1 MLTQI
6 THHAADAAND
16 QLNQR
21 ERTVPIPNTIT
32 AVAGYPSKLAV
43 FKIAASKYWQVRC
56 FAQGRTHRR
65 STKTTSFKLAQ
76 RYARWFYETL
86 LIQHHAAVAAT
97 PTTVKA
103 LNTVTQTG
111 LQSRT
116 APARHTFSAI
126 AAQVYA
132 NEQAR
137 VDRGE
142 VGASGLRMFR
152 NRLDAHILPRFAQLT
167 PADIDYTQLTEFSQY
182 LSKNMGTATVSSYLL
197 IVRQVLQQ
205 AVRIGAVEK
214 LPEFPK
220 IKIKIASRGAFTV
233 TEYWRIRRAARRF
246 RNRAHPSS
254 KQILRERYSLLH
266 AHNIMPA
273 DLDWVIC
280 FMVNS
285 FLRPGDIKKLQHK
298 HVELVRGDNTYLR
311 LTLPET
317 KLHNAPVV
325 TLRPAV
331 RIYREIC
338 KHYAPMNMA
347 GADDYLFLPAIR
359 DRTYAMLIISV
370 MFNWVLQHT
379 GHKLNPDGKPRSLYS
394 LRHSSITFRLLYGH
408 GIDLITLARN
418 ARTSIEV
425 INTHY
430 ASTVTG
436 EQNIAMLQSR
446 RPRK

>member
-6 THHAADAAND
+6 TNYAVDAAND
-16 QLNQR
+16 QLHKR

-32 AVAGYPSKLAV
+32 AVAGYPNKLVV
-43 FKIAASKYWQVRC
+43 FKIAASKFWQVRC
-56 FAQGRTHRR
+56 FVAGRTHRR
-65 STKTTSFKLAQ
+65 TTKTTSLMQAQ
-76 RYARWFYETL
+76 RFARWFYENL
-86 LIQHHAAVAAT
+86 LVQQHVHIEHASTGRAD
-97 PTTVKA
+97 
-103 LNTVTQTG
+103 TQQ
-111 LQSRT
+111 LAQ
-116 APARHTFSAI
+116 APALLNFGAL

-137 VDRGE
+137 VERGE
-142 VGASGLRMFR
+142 LGVGSLRMFR
-152 NRLDAHILPRFAQLT
+152 NRLDAHVLPRFGQLAAAQV
-167 PADIDYTQLTEFSQY
+167 DCTQLLTFSQF
-182 LSKNMGTATVSSYLL
+182 LSKNMSTTSVSNYLMT
-197 IVRQVLQQ
+197 IRKVLQQ
-205 AVRIGAVEK
+205 AVRVGLLDA

-220 IKIKIASRGAFTV
+220 VKVKVASRGAFTV
-233 TEYWRIRRAARRF
+233 TEYWDIRRAARHLRDKQ
-246 RNRAHPSS
+246 HPSS
-254 KQILRERYSLLH
+254 KQILRETYSLRH

-285 FLRPGDIKKLQHK
+285 FTRPGDIKKLQHK

-331 RIYREIC
+331 QIYNEIC
-338 KHYAPMNMA
+338 KHYAAKNLC
-347 GADDYLFLPAIR
+347 GADDYLFLPAIK
-359 DRTYAMLIISV
+359 DRAYAMLIVSV
-370 MFNWVLQHT
+370 MFNWVLEHT
-379 GHKLNPDGKPRSLYS
+379 GHKLNPNGKPRSLYS
-394 LRHSSITFRLLYGH
+394 LRHSAITFRLLYGQ

-418 ARTSIEV
+418 ARTSVEV
-425 INTHY
+425 INNHY

>member
-6 THHAADAAND
+6 TNHAFDAAND
-16 QLNQR
+16 QLHQR
-21 ERTVPIPNTIT
+21 ERTVPIPNSIT
-32 AVAGYPSKLAV
+32 AVAGYPSKLVV

-56 FAQGRTHRR
+56 FVSGRTHRR

-76 RYARWFYETL
+76 RYARWFYENL
-86 LIQHHAAVAAT
+86 LVEQHVSKSNGQTGQQAQSATAAT
-97 PTTVKA
+97 ATQY
-103 LNTVTQTG
+103 LNFG
-111 LQSRT
+111 
-116 APARHTFSAI
+116 AI

-142 VGASGLRMFR
+142 LGIGSLRMFR
-152 NRLDAHILPRFAQLT
+152 NRLDAHILPRFAKL
-167 PADIDYTQLTEFSQY
+167 PAADIDYTRLLSFSQY
-182 LSKNMGTATVSSYLL
+182 LSKNMSTASVSNYL
-197 IVRQVLQQ
+197 IMVRKVLQQ
-205 AVRIGAVEK
+205 AVRIGLVK
-214 LPEFPK
+214 TLPEFPK
-220 IKIKIASRGAFTV
+220 VKIKIASRGAFTV
-233 TEYWRIRRAARRF
+233 TEYWNIRRAARHLRGK
-246 RNRAHPSS
+246 AHPSS
-254 KQILRERYSLLH
+254 KQILRETYSLRY
-266 AHNIMPA
+266 AHNIMPM

-298 HVELVRGDNTYLR
+298 HVELVRGENTYLR

-331 RIYREIC
+331 HIYKQIC
-338 KHYAPMNMA
+338 KHYAPKKLS
-347 GADDYLFLPAIR
+347 GGDDYLFLPAIK

-370 MFNWVLQHT
+370 MFNWVLEHT
-379 GHKLNPDGKPRSLYS
+379 GHKLNPNGKPRSLYS

-418 ARTSIEV
+418 ARTSVEV
-425 INTHY
+425 INKHY

>member
-6 THHAADAAND
+6 ANYAVDAAND
-16 QLNQR
+16 QVHKR
-21 ERTVPIPNTIT
+21 ERTVPIPSTIT
-32 AVAGYPSKLAV
+32 AVAGYPNKLVV
-43 FKIAASKYWQVRC
+43 FKIAASKFWQVRC
-56 FAQGRTHRR
+56 YVSGRTYRR
-65 STKTTSFKLAQ
+65 TTKTTSLKQAQ
-76 RYARWFYETL
+76 RFARWFYENL
-86 LIQHHAAVAAT
+86 LVQQHLSSEHPKAAFADTKYLA
-97 PTTVKA
+97 
-103 LNTVTQTG
+103 Q
-111 LQSRT
+111 
-116 APARHTFSAI
+116 APAILNFGAV

-137 VDRGE
+137 VERGE
-142 VGASGLRMFR
+142 LGIGSLRMFR
-152 NRLDAHILPRFAQLT
+152 NRLDAHVLPRFGKLIPT
-167 PADIDYTQLTEFSQY
+167 DIDYTRLLAFSQF
-182 LSKNMGTATVSSYLL
+182 LSKSMSTTSVSNYLMT
-197 IVRQVLQQ
+197 IRKVLQQ
-205 AVRIGAVEK
+205 AVRIGLLDA

-220 IKIKIASRGAFTV
+220 VKIKISSRGAFTV
-233 TEYWRIRRAARRF
+233 TEYWDIRRAARHLRGEQ
-246 RNRAHPSS
+246 HPSS
-254 KQILRERYSLLH
+254 KQILRKTYSLRH

-285 FLRPGDIKKLQHK
+285 FTRPGDIKKLQHK

-331 RIYREIC
+331 QIYKEIC
-338 KHYAPMNMA
+338 KHYAPLNMCS
-347 GADDYLFLPAIR
+347 GDDYLFLPAIK

-370 MFNWVLQHT
+370 MFNWVLEHT
-379 GHKLNPDGKPRSLYS
+379 GHKLNPNGKPRSLYS
-394 LRHSSITFRLLYGH
+394 LRHSAITFRLLYGQ

-418 ARTSIEV
+418 ARTSVEV
-425 INTHY
+425 INNHY

>member
-6 THHAADAAND
+6 ANYAIDAAND
-16 QLNQR
+16 QLHKR

-32 AVAGYPSKLAV
+32 AVAGYPIKLVV
-43 FKIAASKYWQVRC
+43 FKISASKFWQVRC
-56 FAQGRTHRR
+56 FIAGRTHRR
-65 STKTTSFKLAQ
+65 TTKTTSLKNAQ
-76 RYARWFYETL
+76 RFARWFYESL
-86 LIQHHAAVAAT
+86 LVQQHVHVKHAST
-97 PTTVKA
+97 GRTD
-103 LNTVTQTG
+103 TQH
-111 LQSRT
+111 LVQ
-116 APARHTFSAI
+116 APALQNFGAI
-126 AAQVYA
+126 AAQVFA

-137 VDRGE
+137 VERGE
-142 VGASGLRMFR
+142 LGIGSLRMFR
-152 NRLDAHILPRFAQLT
+152 NRLDAHVLPRFGQLT
-167 PADIDYTQLTEFSQY
+167 TADVDYACLLAFSQF
-182 LSKNMGTATVSSYLL
+182 LSKNMSTTSVSNYLMT
-197 IVRQVLQQ
+197 IRKVLQQ
-205 AVRIGAVEK
+205 AVRIGLLDA

-220 IKIKIASRGAFTV
+220 VKIKISSRGAFTV
-233 TEYWRIRRAARRF
+233 TEYWDIRRAARHLRGKE
-246 RNRAHPSS
+246 HPSS
-254 KQILRERYSLLH
+254 KQILRETYSLRH

-285 FLRPGDIKKLQHK
+285 FTRPGDIKKLQHK

-331 RIYREIC
+331 QIYNEIC
-338 KHYAPMNMA
+338 KHYAKLNMC
-347 GADDYLFLPAIR
+347 GADDYLFLPAIK
-359 DRTYAMLIISV
+359 DREYAMLIISV
-370 MFNWVLQHT
+370 MLNWVLEHT
-379 GHKLNPDGKPRSLYS
+379 GHKLNPNGKPRSLYS
-394 LRHSSITFRLLYGH
+394 LRHSAITFRLLYGQ

-418 ARTSIEV
+418 ARTSVEV
-425 INTHY
+425 INNHY

>member
-6 THHAADAAND
+6 ANYAVDAAND
-16 QLNQR
+16 QAHKR
-21 ERTVPIPNTIT
+21 ERTVPIPSTIT
-32 AVAGYPSKLAV
+32 AVAGYPNKLVV
-43 FKIAASKYWQVRC
+43 FKIAASKFWQVRC
-56 FAQGRTHRR
+56 YVSGRTYRHT
-65 STKTTSFKLAQ
+65 TKATSLKQAQ
-76 RYARWFYETL
+76 RFARWFYENL
-86 LIQHHAAVAAT
+86 LVQQHLSSEHPKAAFADTKYLA
-97 PTTVKA
+97 
-103 LNTVTQTG
+103 Q
-111 LQSRT
+111 
-116 APARHTFSAI
+116 APAILNFGAI

-137 VDRGE
+137 VERGE
-142 VGASGLRMFR
+142 LGIGSLRMFR
-152 NRLDAHILPRFAQLT
+152 NRLDAHVLPRFGKLMPT
-167 PADIDYTQLTEFSQY
+167 DIDYTRLLTFSQFLSRSMSTTSVSNY
-182 LSKNMGTATVSSYLL
+182 LMTIRK
-197 IVRQVLQQ
+197 VLQQ
-205 AVRIGAVEK
+205 SVRIGLLDA

-220 IKIKIASRGAFTV
+220 VKIKISSRGAFTV
-233 TEYWRIRRAARRF
+233 TEYWAIRRAARHLRGEQ
-246 RNRAHPSS
+246 HPSS
-254 KQILRERYSLLH
+254 KQILRETYSLRH

-285 FLRPGDIKKLQHK
+285 FIRPGDIKKLQHK

-331 RIYREIC
+331 QIYKEIC
-338 KHYAPMNMA
+338 KHYAPINMCS
-347 GADDYLFLPAIR
+347 GDDYLFLPAIK

-370 MFNWVLQHT
+370 MFNWVLEHT
-379 GHKLNPDGKPRSLYS
+379 RHKLNPNGKPRSLYS
-394 LRHSSITFRLLYGH
+394 LRHSAITFRLLYGQ

-418 ARTSIEV
+418 ARTSVEV
-425 INTHY
+425 INNHY

>member
-6 THHAADAAND
+6 ANYAVDAAND
-16 QLNQR
+16 QAHKR
-21 ERTVPIPNTIT
+21 ERTVPIPSTIT
-32 AVAGYPSKLAV
+32 AVAGYPNKLVV
-43 FKIAASKYWQVRC
+43 FKIAASKFWQVRC
-56 FAQGRTHRR
+56 YVSGRTYRR
-65 STKTTSFKLAQ
+65 TTKTTSLKQAQ
-76 RYARWFYETL
+76 RFARWFYENL
-86 LIQHHAAVAAT
+86 LVQQHLSREHPKAVFADTKYLA
-97 PTTVKA
+97 
-103 LNTVTQTG
+103 Q
-111 LQSRT
+111 
-116 APARHTFSAI
+116 APAILNIGAI

-137 VDRGE
+137 VERGE
-142 VGASGLRMFR
+142 LGIGSLRMFR
-152 NRLDAHILPRFAQLT
+152 NRLDAHVLPRFGKLIPT
-167 PADIDYTQLTEFSQY
+167 DIDYTRLLTFSQF
-182 LSKNMGTATVSSYLL
+182 LSKNMSTTSVSNYLMT
-197 IVRQVLQQ
+197 IRKVLQQ
-205 AVRIGAVEK
+205 SVRIGLLDA

-220 IKIKIASRGAFTV
+220 VKIKISSRGAFTV
-233 TEYWRIRRAARRF
+233 TEYWGIRRAARHLRGEQ
-246 RNRAHPSS
+246 HPSS
-254 KQILRERYSLLH
+254 KQILRETYSLRH

-285 FLRPGDIKKLQHK
+285 FIRPGDIKKLQHK

-331 RIYREIC
+331 QIYSEVC
-338 KHYAPMNMA
+338 KHYAPLNMCS
-347 GADDYLFLPAIR
+347 ADDYLFLPAIK

-370 MFNWVLQHT
+370 MFNWVLEHT
-379 GHKLNPDGKPRSLYS
+379 GHKLNPNGKPRSLYS
-394 LRHSSITFRLLYGH
+394 LRHSAITFRLLYGQ

-418 ARTSIEV
+418 ARTSVEV
-425 INTHY
+425 INNHY

>member
-6 THHAADAAND
+6 TNYAVDAAND
-16 QLNQR
+16 QLHKR

-32 AVAGYPSKLAV
+32 AVAGYPNKLVV
-43 FKIAASKYWQVRC
+43 FKVAASKFWQVRC
-56 FAQGRTHRR
+56 FVAGRTHRR
-65 STKTTSFKLAQ
+65 TTKTTSLMQAQ
-76 RYARWFYETL
+76 RFARWFYENL
-86 LIQHHAAVAAT
+86 LVQQHVHIEHASTGSAD
-97 PTTVKA
+97 
-103 LNTVTQTG
+103 TQQ
-111 LQSRT
+111 LAQ
-116 APARHTFSAI
+116 APALLNFGAL

-137 VDRGE
+137 VERGE
-142 VGASGLRMFR
+142 LGVGSLRMFR
-152 NRLDAHILPRFAQLT
+152 NRLDAHVLPRFGQLAAAQV
-167 PADIDYTQLTEFSQY
+167 DCTQLLTFSQF
-182 LSKNMGTATVSSYLL
+182 LSKNMSTTSVSNYLMT
-197 IVRQVLQQ
+197 IRKVLQQ
-205 AVRIGAVEK
+205 AVRVGLLDT

-220 IKIKIASRGAFTV
+220 VKVKVASRGAFTV
-233 TEYWRIRRAARRF
+233 TEYWDIRRAARHLQGKE
-246 RNRAHPSS
+246 HPSS
-254 KQILRERYSLLH
+254 KQILRETYSLRH

-285 FLRPGDIKKLQHK
+285 FTRPGDIKKLQHK

-331 RIYREIC
+331 QIYNEIC
-338 KHYAPMNMA
+338 KHYAPQNLC
-347 GADDYLFLPAIR
+347 GADDYLFLPAIK
-359 DRTYAMLIISV
+359 DRAYAMLIISV
-370 MFNWVLQHT
+370 MFNWVLDYT
-379 GHKLNPDGKPRSLYS
+379 GHKLNPNSKPRSLYS
-394 LRHSSITFRLLYGH
+394 LRHSAITFRLLYGQ

-418 ARTSIEV
+418 ARTSVEV
-425 INTHY
+425 INNHY

>member
-6 THHAADAAND
+6 TNYAVDAAND
-16 QLNQR
+16 QQHKR

-32 AVAGYPSKLAV
+32 AVAGYPNKLVV
-43 FKIAASKYWQVRC
+43 FKIEASKYWQVRC
-56 FAQGRTHRR
+56 FIEGRTHRR
-65 STKTTSFKLAQ
+65 TTKTTSLKQAQ
-76 RYARWFYETL
+76 RFARWFYENL
-86 LIQHHAAVAAT
+86 LVQQHMHGDQLKLANTAIQFLA
-97 PTTVKA
+97 
-103 LNTVTQTG
+103 Q
-111 LQSRT
+111 
-116 APARHTFSAI
+116 APALLNFGAI

-137 VDRGE
+137 VERGE
-142 VGASGLRMFR
+142 LGIGSLRMFR
-152 NRLDAHILPRFAQLT
+152 NRLDAHVLPRFGQIAT
-167 PADIDYTQLTEFSQY
+167 KDVDYSRLLAFSQF
-182 LSKNMGTATVSSYLL
+182 LSKSMSTTSVSNYLNTT
-197 IVRQVLQQ
+197 RKVLQQ
-205 AVRIGAVEK
+205 AVRIGVLEA

-220 IKIKIASRGAFTV
+220 VKIKIASRGAFTV
-233 TEYWRIRRAARRF
+233 TEYWDIRRAARLLRGQQ
-246 RNRAHPSS
+246 HPCS
-254 KQILRERYSLLH
+254 KQMLRETYSLRH

-273 DLDWVIC
+273 DMDWVIC

-285 FLRPGDIKKLQHK
+285 FTRPGDIKKLQHK

-331 RIYREIC
+331 QIYKEIC
-338 KHYAPMNMA
+338 KHYAPLNMCR
-347 GADDYLFLPAIR
+347 ADDYLFLPAIK
-359 DRTYAMLIISV
+359 DRPYAMLILSV
-370 MFNWVLQHT
+370 MFNWVLEHT
-379 GHKLNPDGKPRSLYS
+379 GHKLNPNGKPRSLYS
-394 LRHSSITFRLLYGH
+394 LRHSAITFRLLYGQ

-418 ARTSIEV
+418 ARTSVEV
-425 INTHY
+425 INNHY